1 MNPYNLAMMSGRVN
15 TVSFFAVRDILVAGG
30 FFFLLSV
37 GAVFATEVTPF
48 HSLDIADSVV
58 QTQRPQ
64 RPDTTVADTLAR
76 AQKEPVVIDT
86 VIALPTHGRV
96 LLTRDVPGTTISK
109 MDMQLV
115 EYNGLFDLL
124 EEFTHVYPLS
134 LGSPGQFN
142 HLSFYGAMPQAVGFT
157 YNGRPL
163 ADPATGMYN
172 PEQFPVEAAERV
184 EVLTGTYAIAL
195 EDNTAG
201 ALVNLQEIR
210 YDTRRPFTRIWYH
223 QGGYKHTASDGVF
236 SQNIAQGLNV
246 TAGFRRQSA
255 AGRYENSA
263 IDTWNIR
270 GAVRWNISDYTNIS
284 LSEIF
289 TSHFNETSGG
299 VDITLTPSLGNE
311 RLAEV
316 VYPQPDERVYRHDLT
331 LTLTSYLSEDST
343 TAFSGVAY
351 YSHALWEKDRV
362 EALRLG
368 SNDTSNLV
376 PFVTR
381 RFGITGKLEQHFKAL
396 QLTAGGKLEQ
406 ITNERTVYFPDNT
419 DIGASAFGLVTLFP
433 HEVIQLTGGLRARF
447 ADEAIYI
454 SAGARA
460 DVQLNDRLSLS
471 GDVSRS
477 VRTASVLEGSDL
489 LNEEHLLALGGLR
502 WKEGRHSVDLTAFY
516 RSVRNPV
523 QASPVTTTSGTI
535 INAVYSNGEPV
546 NTFGAIVSYE
556 GHIGSFVGTAFAN
569 ISRANSAGQNLE
581 RFPLLYGGVTI
592 MYEYTVGRSALRG
605 GVRLRGLTSFRGQQ
619 YNPLTSS
626 YFPVSEESGVR
637 GNGLDLV
644 ASATL
649 GNAFIRASF
658 NNLFG
663 QTYYFVPFYPE
674 EENVFR
680 LSVSWAFL
688 D

>member
-1 MNPYNLAMMSGRVN
+1 MMSGRVN
-15 TVSFFAVRDILVAGG
+15 TVSLSAVRDILVAGG
-30 FFFLLSV
+30 FFFLFGV
-37 GAVFATEVTPF
+37 GAVRANSPAPSVST
-48 HSLDIADSVV
+48 ADSTV
-58 QTQRPQ
+58 QTRRPQ
-64 RPDTTVADTLAR
+64 RDTTATVADTLAR
-76 AQKEPVVIDT
+76 EPRVAVVLDT
-86 VIALPTHGRV
+86 IIALPAHGRL
-96 LLTRDVPGTTISK
+96 LLTRELPGTTISK

-115 EYNGLFDLL
+115 EYDGLFELL

-142 HLSFYGAMPQAVGFT
+142 HLSFYGAMPQSVGFT

-163 ADPATGMYN
+163 ADPVSGTFN
-172 PEQFPVEAAERV
+172 PEHFPVEAAERV

-223 QGGYKHTASDGVF
+223 QGGYGHTASDGVF
-236 SQNIAQGLNV
+236 SQNVAEGLNI
-246 TAGFRRQSA
+246 TAGFRRQSST
-255 AGRYENSA
+255 GRYENSR

-270 GAVRWNISDYTNIS
+270 GAIRWNLSDYTNIS

-289 TSHFNETSGG
+289 TSHYNETNGG
-299 VDITLTPSLGNE
+299 VDAELTPSIGNE
-311 RLAEV
+311 RTAEV
-316 VYPQPDERVYRHDLT
+316 LYPEADERVYRHDVT

-362 EALRLG
+362 EALRTG
-368 SNDTSNLV
+368 TSDTSNLV
-376 PFVTR
+376 PFVNR
-381 RFGITGKLEQHFKAL
+381 RLGVTGKLEQRFQAL

-406 ITNERTVYFPDNT
+406 MTNERTVYFPNNT

-433 HEVIQLTGGLRARF
+433 HEVVQITGGLRARF
-447 ADEAIYI
+447 ADEAVYI

-460 DVQLNDRLSLS
+460 DIQLNERLSLS
-471 GDVSRS
+471 GDLSRS
-477 VRTASVLEGSDL
+477 VRTVSVLEGSNL
-489 LNEEHLLALGGLR
+489 LNEEHLLALGGLH
-502 WKEGRHSVDLTAFY
+502 WKEGRHSADVTAFY

-523 QASPVTTTSGTI
+523 QAFPVVNSAGTI
-535 INAVYSNGEPV
+535 VGATYGNGEPI
-546 NTFGAIVSYE
+546 NTFGAIVSYT
-556 GHIGSFVGTAFAN
+556 GRVGSFVGTAFAN
-569 ISRANSAGQNLE
+569 LSRSNSAGRNIEQ
-581 RFPLLYGGVTI
+581 FPLMYGGLTV
-592 MYEYTVGRSALRG
+592 MYEYMVGRSALRG

-619 YNPLTSS
+619 YNPLTWS
-626 YFPVSEESGVR
+626 YFSVAQESDVR

-663 QTYYFVPFYPE
+663 ETYYFVPFYPE
-674 EENVFR
+674 EANVFR

>member
-15 TVSFFAVRDILVAGG
+15 TVSFSAVRDILVAGG
-30 FFFLLSV
+30 FFFLFGV
-37 GAVFATEVTPF
+37 GTMCASSPA
-48 HSLDIADSVV
+48 HSAIVADSTV
-58 QTQRPQ
+58 QTIRPQ
-64 RPDTTVADTLAR
+64 RPDTTTTVADTLAR
-76 AQKEPVVIDT
+76 EPKETVAIDT
-86 VIALPTHGRV
+86 IIALPTHGRL
-96 LLTRDVPGTTISK
+96 LLTRELPGTTISK

-115 EYNGLFDLL
+115 EYDGLFELL
-124 EEFTHVYPLS
+124 EEFTHAYPLS

-142 HLSFYGAMPQAVGFT
+142 HLSFYGAMPQSVGFT

-163 ADPATGMYN
+163 ADPATGMFN

-223 QGGYKHTASDGVF
+223 QGGYQHIASDGIF

-246 TAGFRRQSA
+246 TAGFRRQSS
-255 AGRYENSA
+255 AGRYENSR

-289 TSHFNETSGG
+289 TSHFNETNGG
-299 VDITLTPSLGNE
+299 VDTELTPSIGNE
-311 RLAEV
+311 RTAEV
-316 VYPQPDERVYRHDLT
+316 LYSESDERVYRHDLT
-331 LTLTSYLSEDST
+331 LTLTSYLTEDST

-362 EALRLG
+362 EALRTG
-368 SNDTSNLV
+368 AEDISNLV
-376 PFVTR
+376 PFVSR
-381 RFGITGKLEQHFKAL
+381 RLGVTGKLEQHFEAL

-406 ITNERTVYFPDNT
+406 VTNERTVYFADNT

-433 HEVIQLTGGLRARF
+433 HKAVELTGGLRARF

-454 SAGARA
+454 SAGART
-460 DVQLNDRLSLS
+460 DIQLNDRLILS

-477 VRTASVLEGSDL
+477 VRTISVLEGVNL
-489 LNEEHLLALGGLR
+489 LNEEHLLALGSLK
-502 WKEGRHSVDLTAFY
+502 WKEGKHNVDLTGFY

-523 QASPVTTTSGTI
+523 QAFPVMATTGTVV
-535 INAVYSNGEPV
+535 NATYANGEPV
-546 NTFGAIVSYE
+546 NTFGAVISYA
-556 GHIGSFVGTAFAN
+556 GRIGSFVGTAFAN

-581 RFPLLYGGVTI
+581 RFPLVYGGLTV

-605 GVRLRGLTSFRGQQ
+605 GVRMRGLTSFRGQQ
-619 YNPLTSS
+619 YNPLTWS
-626 YFPVSEESGVR
+626 YFPVAEESGVR

-649 GNAFIRASF
+649 GNAFIRASY

-674 EENVFR
+674 ESNVFR